1 MERGNITTALK
12 AWSAANKNLSPTSKE
27 LTLNVIDQIATLFAA
42 GSFYYYILSL
52 DTLQLDFVHEGTRE
66 VLGINS
72 NEFSIPKLTEI
83 MHPEDLEMT
92 HVKEQT
98 AASFLFNTIPPDEIP
113 LYKVAYLMRLQNSKG
128 KYKTI
133 LHQSKAIH
141 VSEDG
146 KLLQVIVVHTDITYL
161 NAPFDHKISFI
172 SSKRPSYFS
181 IIPDTSLE
189 LLKGS
194 LKNILSV
201 REKEIIRKIAEG
213 KSLNEIADLL
223 FVSPHTVNTHKKNI
237 LRKSHCKNTTEL
249 IARCIREG
257 II

>member
-1 MERGNITTALK
+1 MEEGNITSALNVWG
-12 AWSAANKNLSPTSKE
+12 AEYKNLSPTSKE
-27 LTLNVIDQIATLFAA
+27 LTLEVIDQIATLFAA
-42 GSFYYYILSL
+42 GSFYYYILNF
-52 DTLQLDFVHEGTRE
+52 DNLQLDFVHEGIRE
-66 VLGINS
+66 VLGIEP
-72 NEFSIPKLTEI
+72 NEFSIPKLSEV

-92 HVKEQT
+92 HIKEQT
-98 AASFLFNTIPPDEIP
+98 AANFLFNTILSDEIP
-113 LYKVAYLMRLQNSKG
+113 LYKVVYLMRLQNSKG

-133 LHQSKAIH
+133 LHQSKAIT
-141 VSEDG
+141 VSEEG
-146 KLLQVIVVHTDITYL
+146 KLLQVIVVHTDISYL

-172 SSKRPSYFS
+172 SNKRPSYFS
-181 IIPDTSLE
+181 IIPDTTLE

-201 REKEIIRKIAEG
+201 REKEIIKKVAEG
-213 KSLNEIADLL
+213 KSLNDIADQL

>member
-1 MERGNITTALK
+1 MEETNITKVLN
-12 AWSAANKNLSPTSKE
+12 AWETEEKLLTPINKQ
-27 LTLNVIDQIATLFAA
+27 LTLQLIDQIATLFTA
-42 GSFYYYILSL
+42 GSFYYYILNL
-52 DTLQLDFVHEGTRE
+52 DNLQMDFVHEGIQE
-66 VLGINS
+66 VLGIKPG
-72 NEFSIPKLTEI
+72 EFSIPKLIEV
-83 MHPEDLEMT
+83 MYPEDLEMIRI
-92 HVKEQT
+92 KEL
-98 AASFLFNTIPPDEIP
+98 AAENFLLNTIPQDEIL
-113 LYKVAYLMRLQNSKG
+113 LYKVAYLIRLQHSRG

-133 LHQSKAIH
+133 LHQAKAIS
-141 VSEDG
+141 VSAEG
-146 KLLQVIVVHTDITYL
+146 KIQQVIVVHTDISYL

-172 SSKRPSYFS
+172 SSKRPCYFS

-189 LLKGS
+189 LLKNS

-201 REKEIIRKIAEG
+201 REKEIIKKVAEG

-223 FVSPHTVNTHKKNI
+223 FLSTHTVNTHKKNI